1 MSSITG
7 SESSDQVYLFGV
19 VADADGRYQ
28 VFSLRVQP
36 DLPLLRFRILL
47 ANHLGGIELQPDRL
61 DIWRIDEDIH
71 DDDKRLLY
79 AREDPASQF
88 RLTELPRAFQTV
100 GSWIPSIDRKILHVL
115 VRLPM
120 NGSSASAPIN
130 RESFDALPPAYTQT
144 RANAPYGDAGV
155 SGKIPIGANEA
166 LRGGH
171 NGIAPPAHNPSWS
184 GLPVPPHRTGSLAA
198 YTAISPQDTAS
209 NTASAIFPA
218 HEFATYDSMMD
229 KLTAESSATLT
240 PAGDLSL
247 TSRTNQRP
255 DKAQLEERL
264 PFFRRKR
271 NIWSAGVLTV
281 LLIGGI
287 SAGIVVSR
295 SKSDQVAPSPSSS
308 PSSTVSPATSA
319 PSPVSAPNS
328 TVPVVVARKDWVMLP
343 GFDMTM
349 GKNLAHSSISEQN
362 RSSCGTTC
370 GEASACVA
378 SVWNFGTCYL
388 KATVEDFIINA
399 GVYAFFERNT
409 SYTGW
414 QQTIGQSVLTSD
426 FAWYN
431 VSLVE
436 CGSTC
441 VASQLCRGFEIF
453 DPPTVANPACVLKL
467 LRTGLSPKPGA
478 TFYAKP

>member
-7 SESSDQVYLFGV
+7 SESSDPVYLFGV

-28 VFSLRVQP
+28 VFSLRVQL

-100 GSWIPSIDRKILHVL
+100 GSWIPSIDRNILHVL

-130 RESFDALPPAYTQT
+130 RESVDALPPAYTQT

-171 NGIAPPAHNPSWS
+171 NDITSPAHHPSSS
-184 GLPVPPHRTGSLAA
+184 GLPAPPHRTGSLAA
-198 YTAISPQDTAS
+198 YTAISSQDPAS
-209 NTASAIFPA
+209 NTSSATFPA

-229 KLTAESSATLT
+229 KLTAESSATHT

-255 DKAQLEERL
+255 DIAQLEERL

-271 NIWSAGVLTV
+271 NIWSAGVLAV

-287 SAGIVVSR
+287 SAGIVISR
-295 SKSDQVAPSPSSS
+295 RKREGVAPSPSPTPS
-308 PSSTVSPATSA
+308 PTVSPTTSA
-319 PSPVSAPNS
+319 SSPVSTPTS
-328 TVPVVVARKDWVMLP
+328 TVPVVVARTNWVMLP

-349 GKNLAHSSISEQN
+349 GKNLAHPLISEQYL
-362 RSSCGTTC
+362 SSCGTAC
-370 GEASACVA
+370 GENSACVA
-378 SVWNFGTCYL
+378 SVWNSGTCYF

-399 GVYAFFERNT
+399 WAYAFFEKNT

-414 QQTIGQSVLTSD
+414 QQTIGQSVPTSD
-426 FAWYN
+426 FASYN

-436 CGSTC
+436 CGSAC
-441 VASQLCRGFEIF
+441 VASTFCRGFEMF
-453 DPPTVANPACVLKL
+453 DPPTVANPACVLKTL
-467 LRTGLSPKPGA
+467 TTGLSPKPGA